1 MDLELIVGIV
11 SSIVVLVLAF
21 LVLAGLGDN
30 LISGYNTASA
40 EKRAKYDLPR
50 LRLVTGLSVIVVTV
64 SVWLLLLFKASEM
77 VMGVVMCVEIVFIA
91 LANILFTKK

>member
-1 MDLELIVGIV
+1 MDLELIIGIV

-21 LVLAGLGDN
+21 LVLVGLGDN

-40 EKRAKYDLPR
+40 EKKAKYNLPR

>member
-11 SSIVVLVLAF
+11 SSIVVLVLAS

-50 LRLVTGLSVIVVTV
+50 LRLVTGLSVIVVTA

-91 LANILFTKK
+91 LANMFFTKK

>member
-1 MDLELIVGIV
+1 MDLELIIGIV

-50 LRLVTGLSVIVVTV
+50 LRLVTGLSVIVVTA

-91 LANILFTKK
+91 LANMFFTKK

>member
-50 LRLVTGLSVIVVTV
+50 LRLVTGLSVIVVTA

-91 LANILFTKK
+91 LANMFFTKK

>member
-1 MDLELIVGIV
+1 MDLELIIGIV

-50 LRLVTGLSVIVVTV
+50 LRLVTGLSVIVVTA

>member
-50 LRLVTGLSVIVVTV
+50 LRLVTGLSVIVVTA

>member
-1 MDLELIVGIV
+1 MDLELIIGIV

>member
-1 MDLELIVGIV
+1 MDLELIIGIV

-50 LRLVTGLSVIVVTV
+50 LRLVTGLSVIVVTA

-77 VMGVVMCVEIVFIA
+77 AMGVVMCVEIVFIA

>member
-50 LRLVTGLSVIVVTV
+50 LRLVTGLSVIVVTA

-77 VMGVVMCVEIVFIA
+77 VMGVVMCVEIVFIV
-91 LANILFTKK
+91 LANMFFTKK

>member
-1 MDLELIVGIV
+1 MDLELIIGIV

-40 EKRAKYDLPR
+40 EKKAKYNLPR
-50 LRLVTGLSVIVVTV
+50 LRLVTGLSVIVVTA

-91 LANILFTKK
+91 LANMFFTKK